1 MSNDTITESNI
12 IFAESVWSIE
22 ILNYSDEQTAQVL
35 GGLLI
40 AMLCSTAAAVRTGLY
55 YKHKLASRLHVYIFL
70 YQLSN
75 ILSALSVFCMGITA
89 ASMACMW
96 APHAFVELAL
106 ISCLLHPIAN
116 LYFIFSIVYILLGT
130 LVVFPPNGLNFY
142 DVFTTFGAAGD
153 LLLLLVVVFTWWK
166 LRNSAFDSL
175 EQSEAQLT
183 PLQSSSKSISDVRYA
198 WNMLT
203 FGLLL
208 HATLAIVG
216 VIQVVLV
223 GNSNINYLAIYV
235 YFLQGGVLNMILSIF
250 IEYNTYIPAIQS
262 SKKTLYVL
270 YVAYLIL
277 VTIVLAAHV

>member
-1 MSNDTITESNI
+1 MSNDTITKSNI
-12 IFAESVWSIE
+12 IFAESVWSIQ

-35 GGLLI
+35 GGLLL

-55 YKHKLASRLHVYIFL
+55 NKHKLASRLHVYIFL

-96 APHAFVELAL
+96 APHAFIELAL

-130 LVVFPPNGLNFY
+130 IVIFPPPGLDFY
-142 DVFTTFGAAGD
+142 DVFTAFGASGD
-153 LLLLLVVVFTWWK
+153 LVIFLVVEFTWRK

-175 EQSEAQLT
+175 EQSEAHLS
-183 PLQSSSKSISDVRYA
+183 PLQSSSTSISNVRYA

-203 FGLLL
+203 FGLFL
-208 HATLAIVG
+208 HFTLAL
-216 VIQVVLV
+216 VVRIT
-223 GNSNINYLAIYV
+223 NREYLAIYV
-235 YFLQGGVLNMILSIF
+235 YFLQGGILNIILSVF
-250 IEYNTYIPAIQS
+250 IEYNTYNPSIQS
-262 SKKTLYVL
+262 SKKTLYVI
-270 YVAYLIL
+270 YVLHLVL
-277 VTIVLAAHV
+277 VTMILIVQVQSQ